1 MEKIKILI
9 IEDEESINNIVKSY
23 LVKEGYE
30 VYQAFDGE
38 EGLKKFLSEDIDLV
52 ILDLMLPK
60 MLGEDVMKEIR
71 NRSSVPVIMLSA
83 KVEENDKVT
92 GLRLGADDYI
102 TKPFSAREL
111 IERIKAVL
119 RRIEKYNIPR
129 ADIIKTLDGRLEM
142 DLEYNRFF
150 KDGVEIYLTKNE
162 FSILKTNSQILTR
175 FIPGMKL

>member
-38 EGLKKFLSEDIDLV
+38 EGLKVFLQEDIDLV

-60 MLGEDVMKEIR
+60 MLGEDVIKEIR
-71 NRSSVPVIMLSA
+71 NRSEVPVIMLSA

-92 GLRLGADDYI
+92 GLRLGA
-102 TKPFSAREL
+102 
-111 IERIKAVL
+111 
-119 RRIEKYNIPR
+119 
-129 ADIIKTLDGRLEM
+129 
-142 DLEYNRFF
+142 
-150 KDGVEIYLTKNE
+150 
-162 FSILKTNSQILTR
+162 
-175 FIPGMKL
+175 

>member
-83 KVEENDKVT
+83 KVEEDNKV
-92 GLRLGADDYI
+92 
-102 TKPFSAREL
+102 
-111 IERIKAVL
+111 
-119 RRIEKYNIPR
+119 NI
-129 ADIIKTLDGRLEM
+129 
-142 DLEYNRFF
+142 F
-150 KDGVEIYLTKNE
+150 
-162 FSILKTNSQILTR
+162 
-175 FIPGMKL
+175 